1 MKEYFFMDIIP
12 FFQEVLIV
20 VAIIFAVVLAVS
32 YIYTKFIKSDKEE
45 TSVVKVSP
53 DNQSAQSK
61 SNGNKR
67 TINYTASVDA
77 QKLYVNTEEHRK
89 HVVTNKAVSKPKRFQ
104 IINKTGSDE

>member
-1 MKEYFFMDIIP
+1 MDIIP

-20 VAIIFAVVLAVS
+20 VAIIFAVVLLAS

-45 TSVVKVSP
+45 IPALQPPTGNKT
-53 DNQSAQSK
+53 QSK
-61 SNGNKR
+61 PADKKR

-89 HVVTNKAVSKPKRFQ
+89 HVVTNKVVSKPKRFQ
-104 IINKTGSDE
+104 VLNKTGEEE

>member
-1 MKEYFFMDIIP
+1 MDIIP

-45 TSVVKVSP
+45 TPVVKISTE
-53 DNQSAQSK
+53 NNTAQSN
-61 SNGNKR
+61 SSENKR
-67 TINYTASVDA
+67 TVNYTASADA
-77 QKLYVNTEEHRK
+77 QKLYVNTDEHRK